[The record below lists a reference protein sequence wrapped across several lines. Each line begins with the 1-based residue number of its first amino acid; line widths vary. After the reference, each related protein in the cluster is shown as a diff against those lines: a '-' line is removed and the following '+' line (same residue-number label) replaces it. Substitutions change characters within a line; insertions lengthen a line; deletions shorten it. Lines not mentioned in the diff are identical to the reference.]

1 MKSPENTEYK
11 IWQPFLLAAMTAI
24 GIMIGLKAGEKP
36 HPPLIESVP
45 YTAGQKYTG
54 RVEELLRFIESKYV
68 DSISTDTI
76 LEAAI
81 YSILE
86 KLDPHSAYIPPSEL
100 EDINDQMN
108 SNFRGIGIE
117 SVMVDDTAYVYNVL
131 DKSPA
136 KKAGLQPFDQ
146 IIAVDG
152 QIVAGKNLEFSVIRN
167 LLRKNSGTEVKIKI
181 RRSGKEKLIT
191 AIVGDMPVYTV
202 NTAYILDDSIMFIKI
217 DRFASTTYKEFMDQ
231 VEKMFEGKNRM
242 DLILDLRGNPGGFL
256 PEATNILSQIFEEK
270 GNLLVFTEG
279 KNALKSTY
287 ETTGK
292 RFFNIDQVA
301 VLIDENSA
309 SASEIIAGALQDWD
323 RGAVVGRRS
332 YGKGLVQE
340 QFDLRNGGAVR
351 LTVSRYYTP
360 TGRTLQR
367 DYQDKVL
374 YENDFQD
381 RLESGDLFSGKTSS
395 PEKDVNI
402 YYTKKLKRK
411 VTGNGGISPDIFVP
425 ADSIWLDDSFHELE
439 SYILPFVLRNE
450 GKFGF
455 SSLKKYSDIFSLKLT
470 GSIEKAFLD
479 QFASEISPQVWKAY
493 RPKMETSLKN
503 TIATINL
510 GASATLREKNNKDAF
525 VSKAINYIRKN
536 TALNNLK

>member
-1 MKSPENTEYK
+1 LNSPENSGYK

-45 YTAGQKYTG
+45 FKDGQKYTG

-68 DSISTDTI
+68 DSIETDTM
-76 LEAAI
+76 LDAAI
-81 YSILE
+81 YAILE

-117 SVMVDDTAYVYNVL
+117 SVMVDDTAYIYNVL
-131 DKSPA
+131 DNSPA

-146 IIAVDG
+146 IIAVGG
-152 QIVAGKNLEFSVIRN
+152 QVVAGRKLEFSEIRS
-167 LLRKNSGTEVKIKI
+167 LLRKNSGAEVNIKI
-181 RRSGKEKLIT
+181 RRSGKEKQVK
-191 AIVGDMPVYTV
+191 AVVGDMPVYTV
-202 NTAYILDDSIMFIKI
+202 NTAYTIDDSIMFIKI
-217 DRFASTTYKEFMDQ
+217 DRFASTTYKEFMDH
-231 VEKMFEGKNRM
+231 VEKMFEGKQRM
-242 DLILDLRGNPGGFL
+242 DMILDLRGNPGGFL

-270 GNLLVFTEG
+270 GNLLVYTEG

-287 ETTGK
+287 ESTGK

-323 RGAVVGRRS
+323 RGAIVGRRS

-360 TGRTLQR
+360 SGRTLQR
-367 DYQDKVL
+367 DYQDRIHYK
-374 YENDFQD
+374 NDFQD
-381 RLESGDLFSGKTSS
+381 RLDSGDLFAEKST
-395 PEKDVNI
+395 KDVVKSNV
-402 YYTKKLKRK
+402 YYTKKLNRK
-411 VTGNGGISPDIFVP
+411 VTGNGGISPDIFIP
-425 ADSIWLDDSFHELE
+425 ADSSWLDDTFNELE
-439 SYILPFVLRNE
+439 SYILPFILRNE
-450 GKFGF
+450 AKFGF
-455 SSLKKYSDIFSLKLT
+455 SKLKKYSDIERLKLT
-470 GSIEKAFLD
+470 GSMEKAFTD
-479 QFASEISPQVWKAY
+479 QFASDMNPQVWNAY
-493 RPKMETSLKN
+493 RPKMETALKN
-503 TIATINL
+503 TISAINL
-510 GASATLREKNNKDAF
+510 GASATLKESNKKDAF
-525 VSKAINYIRKN
+525 VSKAMNYIRKN
-536 TALNNLK
+536 MALNNIR